1 MAGMA
6 VKTAIPVSDGNE
18 MLSGNWEKPRYGQRT
33 LLPTKALGR
42 PVSLRSYK
50 KIPAS
55 MEPGNPAWADSFIG

>member
-1 MAGMA
+1 MA

-18 MLSGNWEKPRYGQRT
+18 DAFRQLGKSHARGQRT

-55 MEPGNPAWADSFIG
+55 MEPGNPA